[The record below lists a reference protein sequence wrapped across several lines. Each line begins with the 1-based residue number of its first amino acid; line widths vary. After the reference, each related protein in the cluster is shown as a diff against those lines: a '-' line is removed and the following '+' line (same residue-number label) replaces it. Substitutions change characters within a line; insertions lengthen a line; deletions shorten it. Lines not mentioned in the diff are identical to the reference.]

1 MHGVAPIR
9 TRVLLAEDSPVVA
22 RQLRTLL
29 AQDFDVLGLVTDGDA
44 ILAALNAFRPDV
56 LVTDISMPGM
66 DGLQAAEHA
75 LKAHPALCVVFIT
88 VHDEPA
94 LVARARALAAH
105 RLRAEG
111 RRRRC
116 TRRRG
121 GRSHGRPVVCVGLAQ
136 SPGAAPLT
144 AQ

>member
-29 AQDFDVLGLVTDGDA
+29 AQDFEVLGLVTDGDA
-44 ILAALNAFRPDV
+44 ILAALNAFKPDV

-94 LVARARALAAH
+94 LVARARALPRTAYVLKADAGDALAAAVAEVMAG
-105 RLRAEG
+105 RWYASASLNRQALR
-111 RRRRC
+111 R
-116 TRRRG
+116 
-121 GRSHGRPVVCVGLAQ
+121 
-136 SPGAAPLT
+136 
-144 AQ
+144 